1 MDSDEDLGIQKLPC
15 FEWKILQEFEALPED
30 RKVEV
35 LKKIMEAR
43 PKVMSFSRAPPKMV
57 LNDPE

>member
-43 PKVMSFSRAPPKMV
+43 PKVMSF
-57 LNDPE
+57 